1 MESIPHGYVCSRSI
15 ACITTKFY
23 AMDSGY
29 IYYQRGF
36 GDGNL
41 DPQIAIYR
49 DAEDGPCGICML
61 QKEVWKDK
69 VIDKI
74 LIKDAKLLFK
84 VGF

>member
-1 MESIPHGYVCSRSI
+1 
-15 ACITTKFY
+15 
-23 AMDSGY
+23 MDMSAPDLSLASQLNFMQWIVATYTIKGAL
-29 IYYQRGF
+29 
-36 GDGNL
+36 DGNL

-74 LIKDAKLLFK
+74 LIKNAKLLFK